1 MKLAKVIKKV
11 ISTIKHPC
19 LENRRLYM
27 VQPVDPYGSEA
38 GEPFVTID
46 AISSRVGQLV
56 LVNCEGGGSQEVC
69 GVKNA
74 PIQSVIVGIVD
85 KVKLDSA
92 REISQESG

>member
-1 MKLAKVIKKV
+1 MKLAKVIRKV

-27 VQPVDPYGSEA
+27 VQPVDPVGNHI

-74 PIQSVIVGIVD
+74 PIQSVIIGIID
-85 KVKLDSA
+85 KINIDEATV
-92 REISQESG
+92 ISEG

>member
-27 VQPVDPYGSEA
+27 VQPVDPYGSNT

-46 AISSRVGQLV
+46 TVSSIVGQLV

-69 GVKNA
+69 GVENA

-85 KVKLDSA
+85 TVKLDSA
-92 REISQESG
+92 TKTIKESG

>member
-19 LENRRLYM
+19 LESRRLYM
-27 VQPVDPYGSEA
+27 VQPVDPFGSNA

-69 GVKNA
+69 GVENA

-85 KVKLDSA
+85 TVKLDPA
-92 REISQESG
+92 TTTPKESG

>member
-1 MKLAKVIKKV
+1 MKLAKVIRKV
-11 ISTIKHPC
+11 ISTIKHPS

-27 VQPVDPYGSEA
+27 VQPVDPMGKDA

-46 AISSRVGQLV
+46 AMSSRIGQLV
-56 LVNCEGGGSQEVC
+56 LVNCEGSGSQEVC

-85 KVKLDSA
+85 KISLDDPKNSA
-92 REISQESG
+92 

>member
-1 MKLAKVIKKV
+1 MKLAKVIRKV

-27 VQPVDPYGSEA
+27 VQPVDPKGNHI

-46 AISSRVGQLV
+46 AISSKVGQLV

-74 PIQSVIVGIVD
+74 PIQSVIIGIID
-85 KVKLDSA
+85 KIKIDEA
-92 REISQESG
+92 TDIAEG

>member
-27 VQPVDPYGSEA
+27 VQPVDPYGSNI

-69 GVKNA
+69 GVENA

-85 KVKLDSA
+85 TVEMDSA
-92 REISQESG
+92 TKTIKESG

>member
-11 ISTIKHPC
+11 ISTVKHPC

-27 VQPVDPYGSEA
+27 VQPVDPDGSDV

-46 AISSRVGQLV
+46 AISSKVGQLV

-85 KVKLDSA
+85 QVKLDSA
-92 REISQESG
+92 VTTAKESG